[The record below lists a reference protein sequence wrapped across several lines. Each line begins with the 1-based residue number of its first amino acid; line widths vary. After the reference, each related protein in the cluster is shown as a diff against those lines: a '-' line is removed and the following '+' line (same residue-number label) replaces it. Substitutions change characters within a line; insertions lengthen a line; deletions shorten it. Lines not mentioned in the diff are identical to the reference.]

1 MLQAALRQGKPIL
14 DRVFEDLTNPDP
26 THVWP
31 GMERL
36 VSGLGTLKKRLTP
49 SSWETFCRTVCVT
62 HPVRY
67 LVHQDPLTE
76 RSYFKPRGYA
86 GDPVLMD
93 FYYGT
98 DNVGPYLDRVT
109 DLGRRIYDY
118 TSNSKVARGFR
129 RRREIMATLIDRVA
143 RETRGARILT
153 LDCGHL
159 REVEI
164 CQAVRRRQVDRFL
177 AVDRDPESLR
187 LVQERFG
194 PLGVETAVS
203 TVQELLEEP
212 QKLGTFDL
220 IYSAGVYDYLHR
232 GLAARVT
239 RALFKNLRPGGS
251 LLVTNLV
258 HGITDVGYLE
268 AFMDWRLEFRDAQDM
283 FALTASL
290 PERGV
295 ADRRTFVE
303 GVDGIAYMIVKR
315 A

>member
-1 MLQAALRQGKPIL
+1 MQAVLRQGKPIL
-14 DRVFEDLTNPDP
+14 DRAFEDLTNPEP
-26 THVWP
+26 SRVWP
-31 GMERL
+31 GMAKL
-36 VSGLGTLKKRLTP
+36 VSGLGTLRQRLTS
-49 SSWETFCRTVCVT
+49 SSWESFCRTVCVT

-93 FYYGT
+93 FYYGA
-98 DNVGPYLDRVT
+98 DSVGPYLDRVT
-109 DLGRRIYDY
+109 DLGRRIYDF

-143 RETRGARILT
+143 HETRAARILT

-159 REVEI
+159 REVEL
-164 CQAVRRRQVDRFL
+164 CQAVRRRKVDRFL

-187 LVQERFG
+187 VVQERFG

-203 TVQELLEEP
+203 TVQDLLEEP
-212 QKLGTFDL
+212 LKLGTFDL
-220 IYSAGVYDYLHR
+220 VYSAGVYDYLHR

-239 RALFKNLRPGGS
+239 EALFRTLRSGGS

-258 HGITDVGYLE
+258 HGISDVGYLE

-283 FALTASL
+283 FALTAGL
-290 PERGV
+290 PERAV

-303 GVDGIAYMIVKR
+303 DADGIAYMIVR
-315 A
+315 HG

>member
-1 MLQAALRQGKPIL
+1 MQLALRQGKPIL
-14 DRVFEDLTNPDP
+14 DRAFEDLTNPDAAY
-26 THVWP
+26 VWP
-31 GMERL
+31 GMDRL
-36 VSGLGTLKKRLTP
+36 VAGLGALKKRLSP
-49 SSWETFCRTVCVT
+49 SAWESFRRTVCVT

-76 RSYFKPRGYA
+76 RSYFKPRGYP

-98 DNVGPYLDRVT
+98 DNVAPYLDRVT

-118 TSNSKVARGFR
+118 TSNNRVARGFR

-187 LVQERFG
+187 VVQERFG
-194 PLGVETAVS
+194 PLGVETAVT
-203 TVQELLEEP
+203 TVQEMLEEP
-212 QKLGTFDL
+212 LKLGTFDL
-220 IYSAGVYDYLHR
+220 VYSAGVYDYLHR

-239 RALFKNLRPGGS
+239 EALFKTLRSGGS

-258 HGITDVGYLE
+258 HGIPDVGYLE
-268 AFMDWRLEFRDAQDM
+268 AFMDWRLEFRDAHEM
-283 FALTASL
+283 FSLTGGL
-290 PERGV
+290 PERGI

-303 GVDGIAYMIVKR
+303 AADGIVYMIVR
-315 A
+315 HA